1 MRRHRA
7 VIVAAIVALALGLAC
22 GVAPAAAAVAEAP
35 AARAAVP
42 VVAPPFASDA
52 QSAIGGGRRVPAA
65 FSLPLPG
72 LPTPL
77 PLPGS
82 PLGGGGLGEGS
93 GLLDLGG
100 LIGHAIN
107 EWFAAL
113 VKDALDPAMV
123 LVGRTLLSTPQIAGE
138 ASVRSYWQA
147 SLGVADAL
155 LVLVVVAGGVLVMG
169 HETLQSR
176 YALKDVLPRLAVA
189 AVAANL
195 SLVVC
200 EQMVSIAN
208 ALASGLLGAGVSPE
222 QAGHTLQ
229 TLVLNAIESGGIF
242 LVLVGLVCALLAV
255 ALIVTYLVRAA
266 GIVFLVGAAPVC
278 LLAHGLPQTEG
289 LARLWWRLMFAALGV
304 QVAQAIVLAG
314 AVHVFFS
321 QGGKGALGLTGGG
334 SLVDLLLALCLLF
347 VLFRIPFWAKDLAL
361 SGRHHSRSAGMAK
374 SYITFRVIRGALGGV
389 L

>member
-1 MRRHRA
+1 MRRHRT
-7 VIVAAIVALALGLAC
+7 IITAAIVGL
-22 GVAPAAAAVAEAP
+22 VVLLAPAIAPTGAIAANAPVTASTATVGPPLVAGTQAAV
-35 AARAAVP
+35 
-42 VVAPPFASDA
+42 SN
-52 QSAIGGGRRVPAA
+52 GRRIPAG

-72 LPTPL
+72 LPIPL
-77 PLPGS
+77 PLPGGS
-82 PLGGGGLGEGS
+82 GGGGLGEGP
-93 GLLDLGG
+93 GLLNLGG

-107 EWFAAL
+107 EWFAGL

-138 ASVRSYWQA
+138 ASVHSYWQA

-155 LVLVVVAGGVLVMG
+155 LVLIVVAGGVLVMG

-176 YALKDVLPRLAVA
+176 YALKDVLPRLAIA

-200 EQMVSIAN
+200 EQMVSVAN
-208 ALASGLLGAGVSPE
+208 ALASGLLGGGVSPE
-222 QAGHTLQ
+222 QAGHTLE

-255 ALIVTYLVRAA
+255 ALIVVYLVRAA
-266 GIVFLVGAAPVC
+266 GIIFLVGAAPVC

-304 QVAQAIVLAG
+304 QVAQALVLAG

-321 QGGKGALGLTGGG
+321 QGGHTALGLTGSGN
-334 SLVDLLLALCLLF
+334 LVDLLLALCLLF

-361 SGRHHSRSAGMAK
+361 SGRHHSRSAGMVK
-374 SYITFRVIRGALGGV
+374 SYVSFRVIRAALGAV

>member
-1 MRRHRA
+1 MRRRRT
-7 VIVAAIVALALGLAC
+7 ITTAAIVALVVLL
-22 GVAPAAAAVAEAP
+22 APAIAPTGAIAANAP
-35 AARAAVP
+35 IAASTATVVP
-42 VVAPPFASDA
+42 PLA
-52 QSAIGGGRRVPAA
+52 GGTQATVSSGRRIPVGL
-65 FSLPLPG
+65 SLPLPSF
-72 LPTPL
+72 PTPL
-77 PLPGS
+77 PLPLPGGS
-82 PLGGGGLGEGS
+82 GGGLGGGAS
-93 GLLDLGG
+93 PFDLGG

-107 EWFAAL
+107 EWFAGL

-138 ASVRSYWQA
+138 ASVHSYWQA

-200 EQMVSIAN
+200 EQMVSVAN
-208 ALASGLLGAGVSPE
+208 ALASGFLGGGVSPE
-222 QAGHTLQ
+222 QAGHTLE

-255 ALIVTYLVRAA
+255 ALIVVYLVRAA
-266 GIVFLVGAAPVC
+266 GIIFLVGAAPVC

-304 QVAQAIVLAG
+304 QVAQALVLAG

-321 QGGKGALGLTGGG
+321 QGGHAALGLTGSGN
-334 SLVDLLLALCLLF
+334 LVDLLLALCLLF

-361 SGRHHSRSAGMAK
+361 SGRHHSRSAGMVK
-374 SYITFRVIRGALGGV
+374 SYVSFRVIRTALGGV

>member
-1 MRRHRA
+1 MRPCRA
-7 VIVAAIVALALGLAC
+7 II
-22 GVAPAAAAVAEAP
+22 AAAVVALVVLPAFAIAP
-35 AARAAVP
+35 TGAIAANPPVATSTAPVGPPLGGTQAAV
-42 VVAPPFASDA
+42 S
-52 QSAIGGGRRVPAA
+52 GGRRIPVGL
-65 FSLPLPG
+65 SLPLPG
-72 LPTPL
+72 FPTPL
-77 PLPGS
+77 PLPLPGGS
-82 PLGGGGLGEGS
+82 GGGLGGGAS
-93 GLLDLGG
+93 PFDLGG

-107 EWFAAL
+107 EWFAGL

-155 LVLVVVAGGVLVMG
+155 LLLIVVAGGVLVMG

-176 YALKDVLPRLAVA
+176 YALKDVLPRLVIA

-208 ALASGLLGAGVSPE
+208 ALASGMLGGGVSPE
-222 QAGHTLQ
+222 QAGHTLE

-255 ALIVTYLVRAA
+255 ALIVVYLVRAA
-266 GIVFLVGAAPVC
+266 GIIFLVGAAPVC

-304 QVAQAIVLAG
+304 QVAQALVLAG

-321 QGGKGALGLTGGG
+321 QGGHATLGLAG
-334 SLVDLLLALCLLF
+334 SGNLVDLLLALCLLF

-361 SGRHHSRSAGMAK
+361 SGRHHSRSAGMVK
-374 SYITFRVIRGALGGV
+374 SYVSFRVIRAALGGV

>member
-1 MRRHRA
+1 VRRRRA
-7 VIVAAIVALALGLAC
+7 TIAATIVALALVLAPA
-22 GVAPAAAAVAEAP
+22 VAPAGAAAAGTPAAASAP
-35 AARAAVP
+35 AVPSPLMPDGGVGAA
-42 VVAPPFASDA
+42 SH
-52 QSAIGGGRRVPAA
+52 GRRVPVS
-65 FSLPLPG
+65 FSLPLLPSLPG
-72 LPTPL
+72 LPVPL
-77 PLPGS
+77 GPSGGA
-82 PLGGGGLGEGS
+82 LGGGPSLF
-93 GLLDLGG
+93 DLGG
-100 LIGHAIN
+100 LVQHAIN
-107 EWFAAL
+107 EWFSGL

-123 LVGRTLLSTPQIAGE
+123 LVGRTLLSAPQIAGN
-138 ASVRSYWQA
+138 AAVQSYWQA

-155 LVLVVVAGGVLVMG
+155 LVLIVVAGGVLVMG

-189 AVAANL
+189 AVAVNL
-195 SLVVC
+195 SLVIC

-242 LVLVGLVCALLAV
+242 LVLVGLACALLAV

-266 GIVFLVGAAPVC
+266 CIVFLVGAAPVC
-278 LLAHGLPQTEG
+278 LLGHGLPQTEG
-289 LARLWWRLMFAALGV
+289 LARLWWRLVFAALGV
-304 QVAQAIVLAG
+304 QVAQALVLAG

-321 QGGKGALGLTGGG
+321 QGGKGALGVGASGN
-334 SLVDLLLALCLLF
+334 LVDLLLALCLLF

-374 SYITFRVIRGALGGV
+374 TYVTFRVIRGALGGV

>member
-1 MRRHRA
+1 MRGGHA
-7 VIVAAIVALALGLAC
+7 IIAAASVALLAPVLT
-22 GVAPAAAAVAEAP
+22 VAPAGAAATRTPVARHARTVTSPLP
-35 AARAAVP
+35 AGTQP
-42 VVAPPFASDA
+42 VFSYGQQRPV
-52 QSAIGGGRRVPAA
+52 GL
-65 FSLPLPG
+65 SLPFGLPG
-72 LPTPL
+72 APS
-77 PLPGS
+77 GG
-82 PLGGGGLGEGS
+82 LGGGVS
-93 GLLDLGG
+93 SPFDLGG
-100 LIGHAIN
+100 LIGKAIN
-107 EWFAAL
+107 EWFAGL
-113 VKDALDPAMV
+113 VKDALDPAML
-123 LVGRTLLSTPQIAGE
+123 LVGRTLLSTPQIAGQ
-138 ASVRSYWQA
+138 ASVRSYWRA

-195 SLVVC
+195 SLLLC
-200 EQMVSIAN
+200 EQMVSVAN
-208 ALASGLLGAGVSPE
+208 ALASGLLGGGVSPE

-255 ALIVTYLVRAA
+255 ALVVIYLVRAA
-266 GIVFLVGAAPVC
+266 GIIFLVGAAPVC
-278 LLAHGLPQTEG
+278 LLAHGLPQTDG

-304 QVAQAIVLAG
+304 QVAQALVLAG

-321 QGGKGALGLTGGG
+321 QDGHATLGIAGNGN
-334 SLVDLLLALCLLF
+334 LVDLLVALCLLF

-361 SGRHHSRSAGMAK
+361 SGRHHSRAGGMVK
-374 SYITFRVIRGALGGV
+374 SYLTVRVIRGALGGV

>member
-1 MRRHRA
+1 MRRRRA
-7 VIVAAIVALALGLAC
+7 PIAATIVAFSVLLASVA
-22 GVAPAAAAVAEAP
+22 APAG
-35 AARAAVP
+35 AARAGVP
-42 VVAPPFASDA
+42 ATASTPAVAPPLMGGTQPAVSDG
-52 QSAIGGGRRVPAA
+52 QRIPVG
-65 FSLPLPG
+65 FSLPLPSF
-72 LPTPL
+72 PTPF
-77 PLPGS
+77 PLPGG
-82 PLGGGGLGEGS
+82 PGGGS
-93 GLLDLGG
+93 GVGPSPLDLGG
-100 LIGHAIN
+100 LIRHAIN
-107 EWFAAL
+107 EWFAGL
-113 VKDALDPAMV
+113 VKDALDPAMA

-155 LVLVVVAGGVLVMG
+155 LVLVVMAGGVLVMG

-195 SLVVC
+195 SLLVC
-200 EQMVSIAN
+200 EQMVSVAN
-208 ALASGLLGAGVSPE
+208 ALASGFLGGGVSPE

-229 TLVLNAIESGGIF
+229 TLVLGAIESGGIF

-255 ALIVTYLVRAA
+255 ALIVVYLVRAA
-266 GIVFLVGAAPVC
+266 SIIFLVGAAPVC

-304 QVAQAIVLAG
+304 QVAQALVLAG

-334 SLVDLLLALCLLF
+334 SLIDLLIALCLLF
-347 VLFRIPFWAKDLAL
+347 VLFRIPFWAKELAL
-361 SGRHHSRSAGMAK
+361 SGHRSSAARMAK
-374 SYITFRVIRGALGGV
+374 SYVTFRVIRAALGGIA
-389 L
+389 

>member
-1 MRRHRA
+1 MRRCTL
-7 VIVAAIVALALGLAC
+7 VAATVVAFSVLLAGAA
-22 GVAPAAAAVAEAP
+22 APAG
-35 AARAAVP
+35 AARASVHSAASVP
-42 VVAPPFASDA
+42 AVAPSLVGDTQPAAVS
-52 QSAIGGGRRVPAA
+52 GGRRIPAL

-77 PLPGS
+77 PLPGGS
-82 PLGGGGLGEGS
+82 GGGGLGEGLS
-93 GLLDLGG
+93 LLDLGG
-100 LIGHAIN
+100 LIGKAIN

-113 VKDALDPAMV
+113 VKDALDPAMT
-123 LVGRTLLSTPQIAGE
+123 LVGRTLLSTPQIAG

-155 LVLVVVAGGVLVMG
+155 LVLLVLAGGVLVMG

-200 EQMVSIAN
+200 ERMVSFAN

-242 LVLVGLVCALLAV
+242 IVLVGLVCALLAV
-255 ALIVTYLVRAA
+255 ALIVVYLVRSAC
-266 GIVFLVGAAPVC
+266 IIFLVGAAPVC
-278 LLAHGLPQTEG
+278 LLAHALPQTEG
-289 LARLWWRLMFAALGV
+289 LARLWWRLILAALGV
-304 QVAQAIVLAG
+304 QVAQALVLAG

-321 QGGKGALGLTGGG
+321 QGGNGALGLTGGG
-334 SLVDLLLALCLLF
+334 SLVDLLIALCLLF

-361 SGRHHSRSAGMAK
+361 SGRHRSRSAGMVK
-374 SYITFRVIRGALGGV
+374 SYLSFRVIRSALGGV

>member
-1 MRRHRA
+1 MSRRRA
-7 VIVAAIVALALGLAC
+7 IIATAVVALMVLPALAIAPTGAKAANAPIATSTAPVGPPLA
-22 GVAPAAAAVAEAP
+22 GGAQAAV
-35 AARAAVP
+35 
-42 VVAPPFASDA
+42 SD
-52 QSAIGGGRRVPAA
+52 GRRIPVGL
-65 FSLPLPG
+65 SLPLPG
-72 LPTPL
+72 LPIPL
-77 PLPGS
+77 PLPG
-82 PLGGGGLGEGS
+82 GGGSGGLSEGP

-107 EWFAAL
+107 EWFAGL

-155 LVLVVVAGGVLVMG
+155 LVLVIVAGGVLVMG

-208 ALASGLLGAGVSPE
+208 ALASGLLGGGVSPE
-222 QAGHTLQ
+222 QAGHTLE

-255 ALIVTYLVRAA
+255 ALIVVYLVRAA
-266 GIVFLVGAAPVC
+266 GIIFLVGAAPVC

-289 LARLWWRLMFAALGV
+289 LARLWWRLMFAALSV
-304 QVAQAIVLAG
+304 QVAQALVLAG

-321 QGGKGALGLTGGG
+321 QGGHTALGLTGSGN
-334 SLVDLLLALCLLF
+334 LVDLLLALCLLF

-374 SYITFRVIRGALGGV
+374 TYITFRVIRAAVGG
-389 L
+389 LL

>member
-1 MRRHRA
+1 MN
-7 VIVAAIVALALGLAC
+7 
-22 GVAPAAAAVAEAP
+22 
-35 AARAAVP
+35 
-42 VVAPPFASDA
+42 S
-52 QSAIGGGRRVPAA
+52 GRRVPAA

-72 LPTPL
+72 LPIPL

-82 PLGGGGLGEGS
+82 PTGGGLGEGPS
-93 GLLDLGG
+93 PLDLGE

-107 EWFAAL
+107 EWFAGL

-155 LVLVVVAGGVLVMG
+155 LVLLVVAGGVLVMG
-169 HETLQSR
+169 YETLQSR

-200 EQMVSIAN
+200 EQMVSVAN
-208 ALASGLLGAGVSPE
+208 ALASGMLGGGVSPE

-255 ALIVTYLVRAA
+255 GLIVVYLVRAA
-266 GIVFLVGAAPVC
+266 GIIFLVGAAPVC

-304 QVAQAIVLAG
+304 QVAQALVLAG

-321 QGGKGALGLTGGG
+321 QGGHGTLGLTGSGN
-334 SLVDLLLALCLLF
+334 LVDLLLALCLLF

-374 SYITFRVIRGALGGV
+374 SYITFRVIRAAVGGV

>member
-1 MRRHRA
+1 MRRRRTL
-7 VIVAAIVALALGLAC
+7 ITAAIVALAVPLAPVLEPT
-22 GVAPAAAAVAEAP
+22 GAAAAEVRSAASAP
-35 AARAAVP
+35 A
-42 VVAPPFASDA
+42 VAPPLTAGARVTTSD
-52 QSAIGGGRRVPAA
+52 GRRIPVG

-72 LPTPL
+72 FPIPL
-77 PLPGS
+77 PLPGGS
-82 PLGGGGLGEGS
+82 GGGGVVEGP

-123 LVGRTLLSTPQIAGE
+123 LVGHTLLSTPQIAGE

-155 LVLVVVAGGVLVMG
+155 LVLLVVAGGVLVMG

-200 EQMVSIAN
+200 EQMVNISN
-208 ALASGLLGAGVSPE
+208 ALASGLLGGGVSPE
-222 QAGHTLQ
+222 QAAHTLQ

-242 LVLVGLVCALLAV
+242 LVLIGLVCALLAV
-255 ALIVTYLVRAA
+255 ALIVVYLVRAA

-278 LLAHGLPQTEG
+278 LLAHGLPHTEG

-304 QVAQAIVLAG
+304 QVAQALVLAG

-321 QGGKGALGLTGGG
+321 QGGHAALGLAGTGN
-334 SLVDLLLALCLLF
+334 LADLLLALCLLF

-361 SGRHHSRSAGMAK
+361 SGRHHSSAARMVKGYV
-374 SYITFRVIRGALGGV
+374 SIRVIRSALGGV

>member
-1 MRRHRA
+1 MRRRRA
-7 VIVAAIVALALGLAC
+7 TIAATIVALALLAAPC
-22 GVAPAAAAVAEAP
+22 VAPASAAAAGTPAAASAP
-35 AARAAVP
+35 AVPSPLMPNGADGAA
-42 VVAPPFASDA
+42 SY
-52 QSAIGGGRRVPAA
+52 GRRVPAA

-77 PLPGS
+77 PLGP
-82 PLGGGGLGEGS
+82 GGGLGGGS
-93 GLLDLGG
+93 SLFDLGG
-100 LIGHAIN
+100 LVQHAIN
-107 EWFAAL
+107 EWFSGL

-123 LVGRTLLSTPQIAGE
+123 LVGRTLLSAPQIAGD
-138 ASVRSYWQA
+138 AAVHSYWQA

-155 LVLVVVAGGVLVMG
+155 LVLVVIAGGVLVMG

-208 ALASGLLGAGVSPE
+208 ALASGLLGGGVSPE
-222 QAGHTLQ
+222 QAGHTLE
-229 TLVLNAIESGGIF
+229 TLVLNSIESGGIF
-242 LVLVGLVCALLAV
+242 LVLIGLVCAVLAV
-255 ALIVTYLVRAA
+255 ALIVVYLVRAA

-278 LLAHGLPQTEG
+278 LLGHGLPQTEG

-304 QVAQAIVLAG
+304 QVAQALVLAG
-314 AVHVFFS
+314 AVHVFFA
-321 QGGKGALGLTGGG
+321 QGAHGALGIGASGN
-334 SLVDLLLALCLLF
+334 LVDLLLALCLLF
-347 VLFRIPFWAKDLAL
+347 VLLRIPFWAKDLAL
-361 SGRHHSRSAGMAK
+361 SGRHHSRSAGMVK
-374 SYITFRVIRGALGGV
+374 SYVSFRVIRAALGGV

>member
-1 MRRHRA
+1 MRRRQA
-7 VIVAAIVALALGLAC
+7 LIAAAAVALALLLAPA
-22 GVAPAAAAVAEAP
+22 VAPADVTAAEAPAAAA
-35 AARAAVP
+35 
-42 VVAPPFASDA
+42 S
-52 QSAIGGGRRVPAA
+52 VPAA

-72 LPTPL
+72 SPI
-77 PLPGS
+77 PLPGLPI
-82 PLGGGGLGEGS
+82 PLPGGGGGPAEGPS
-93 GLLDLGG
+93 LLDLGG

-107 EWFAAL
+107 EWFAGL

-123 LVGRTLLSTPQIAGE
+123 LVGRTLLSTPQIVGQ
-138 ASVRSYWQA
+138 ASVRGYWQA

-155 LVLVVVAGGVLVMG
+155 LVLVVIAGGVLVMS
-169 HETLQSR
+169 HETLQSS
-176 YALKDVLPRLAVA
+176 YALKDVLPRLLVA

-200 EQMVSIAN
+200 EQMVNVAN
-208 ALASGLLGAGVSPE
+208 ALASGMLGGGVSPE

-266 GIVFLVGAAPVC
+266 GIIFLVGAAPVC

-304 QVAQAIVLAG
+304 QVAQALVLAG

-321 QGGKGALGLTGGG
+321 QGGHAALGLAG
-334 SLVDLLLALCLLF
+334 SGNFVDLLLALCLLF

-361 SGRHHSRSAGMAK
+361 SGRHHSRSARMAK
-374 SYITFRVIRGALGGV
+374 TYITFRVIRGALGGV

>member
-1 MRRHRA
+1 VRRSRA
-7 VIVAAIVALALGLAC
+7 LIVASVVAFALALAC
-22 GVAPAAAAVAEAP
+22 GIAPASAAAAGAPAATANVPVASPPLATGTQP
-35 AARAAVP
+35 AA
-42 VVAPPFASDA
+42 
-52 QSAIGGGRRVPAA
+52 GGGRRVPAA

-82 PLGGGGLGEGS
+82 PGGGLGEGS

-107 EWFAAL
+107 EWFAGL

-123 LVGRTLLSTPQIAGE
+123 LVGRTLLSTPQIAAE

-155 LVLVVVAGGVLVMG
+155 LLLVVVAGGVLVMG

-176 YALKDVLPRLAVA
+176 YALKDVLPRLLVA

-200 EQMVSIAN
+200 DQMVSLAN

-222 QAGHTLQ
+222 QAGHTLE

-255 ALIVTYLVRAA
+255 ALVVTYLVRAA
-266 GIVFLVGAAPVC
+266 GIIFLVGAAPVC

-304 QVAQAIVLAG
+304 QVAQALVLAG

-321 QGGKGALGLTGGG
+321 QGGKGALGVGASGN
-334 SLVDLLLALCLLF
+334 LVDLLLALCLLF

-361 SGRHHSRSAGMAK
+361 SGRHNSRSARMVK
-374 SYITFRVIRGALGGV
+374 TYVTFRVIRGALGGV

>member
-1 MRRHRA
+1 MMRCRA
-7 VIVAAIVALALGLAC
+7 II
-22 GVAPAAAAVAEAP
+22 AAAVVALVVLPAVAIAP
-35 AARAAVP
+35 TGAIAANPPVATSTAPVGPPLAGGTQAAV
-42 VVAPPFASDA
+42 S
-52 QSAIGGGRRVPAA
+52 GGRRIPVGL
-65 FSLPLPG
+65 SLPLPG
-72 LPTPL
+72 FPTPL
-77 PLPGS
+77 PLPLPGGS
-82 PLGGGGLGEGS
+82 GGGLGGGAS
-93 GLLDLGG
+93 PFDLGG

-107 EWFAAL
+107 EWFAGL

-155 LVLVVVAGGVLVMG
+155 LLLIVVAGGVLVMG

-176 YALKDVLPRLAVA
+176 YALKDVLPRLVIA

-200 EQMVSIAN
+200 EQMVSLAN
-208 ALASGLLGAGVSPE
+208 ALASGMLGGGVSPE
-222 QAGHTLQ
+222 QAGHTLE

-255 ALIVTYLVRAA
+255 ALIVVYLVRAA
-266 GIVFLVGAAPVC
+266 GIIFLVGAAPVC

-304 QVAQAIVLAG
+304 QVAQALVLAG

-321 QGGKGALGLTGGG
+321 QGGHATLGLAG
-334 SLVDLLLALCLLF
+334 SGNLVDLLLALCLLF

-361 SGRHHSRSAGMAK
+361 SGRHHSRSAGMVK
-374 SYITFRVIRGALGGV
+374 SYVSFRVIRAALGGV

>member
-1 MRRHRA
+1 MRRRHA
-7 VIVAAIVALALGLAC
+7 IAAAIVALLALPALTI
-22 GVAPAAAAVAEAP
+22 APAGAAAANAP
-35 AARAAVP
+35 LARHAAPLTPAL
-42 VVAPPFASDA
+42 ASGTQPALDY
-52 QSAIGGGRRVPAA
+52 GRRVPVE

-82 PLGGGGLGEGS
+82 PGGGLS
-93 GLLDLGG
+93 GGQSSPFDLGG
-100 LIGHAIN
+100 LIGGAIN

-113 VKDALDPAMV
+113 VKSALDPAMV
-123 LVGRTLLSTPQIAGE
+123 LVGRTLLSTPQIAGQ
-138 ASVRSYWQA
+138 ASVRSYWRA

-155 LVLVVVAGGVLVMG
+155 LVLVVIAGGVLVMSY
-169 HETLQSR
+169 ETLQSR
-176 YALKDVLPRLAVA
+176 YTLKDVLPRLAVA

-195 SLVVC
+195 SLIVC
-200 EQMVSIAN
+200 EQMVSVAN
-208 ALASGLLGAGVSPE
+208 ALASGLLGGGVSPE

-229 TLVLNAIESGGIF
+229 TLVLNAIESEGIF
-242 LVLVGLVCALLAV
+242 LVLVGLVCAVLAV
-255 ALIVTYLVRAA
+255 ALIVVYLVRAA

-289 LARLWWRLMFAALGV
+289 LARLWWRLMLAALGV
-304 QVAQAIVLAG
+304 QVAQALVLAG

-321 QGGKGALGLTGGG
+321 QDGHSTLGLAGGG
-334 SLVDLLLALCLLF
+334 NLVGLLLALCLLF

-374 SYITFRVIRGALGGV
+374 SYVTFRVIRAALGGV

>member
-1 MRRHRA
+1 MRRRRTL
-7 VIVAAIVALALGLAC
+7 IAATIVALAVLLVPAVEPAGAAA
-22 GVAPAAAAVAEAP
+22 VEVPAAASAPAVASPLTAG
-35 AARAAVP
+35 
-42 VVAPPFASDA
+42 A
-52 QSAIGGGRRVPAA
+52 QATVSGGRRVPAL

-72 LPTPL
+72 LPIPLPL
-77 PLPGS
+77 PLPGGS
-82 PLGGGGLGEGS
+82 GGGLGGGGS
-93 GLLDLGG
+93 PFDLGG

-107 EWFAAL
+107 EWFAGL

-138 ASVRSYWQA
+138 ASVHSYWQA

-155 LVLVVVAGGVLVMG
+155 LVLLVVAGGVLVMG

-189 AVAANL
+189 AIAANL

-208 ALASGLLGAGVSPE
+208 ALASGFLGGGVSPE

-255 ALIVTYLVRAA
+255 ALIVVYLVRAA
-266 GIVFLVGAAPVC
+266 GIIFLVGAAPVC

-304 QVAQAIVLAG
+304 QVAQALVLAG

-321 QGGKGALGLTGGG
+321 QGGHGALGLSGGG
-334 SLVDLLLALCLLF
+334 NLVDLLLALCLLF

-361 SGRHHSRSAGMAK
+361 SGRHHSRSAGMVK
-374 SYITFRVIRGALGGV
+374 SYVSFRVIRGALGGV